1 MDLVKRVK
9 ELEGRLI
16 EVVSASAVRFKELEE
31 ALSHAN
37 GKLNS
42 IQDACERK
50 LDEWKENED
59 ANGKLNSILLQS
71 QVEFAEQISNL
82 IGEEE

>member
-16 EVVSASAVRFKELEE
+16 EVVSASAVRFKEFKELEE
-31 ALSHAN
+31 ALSC
-37 GKLNS
+37 KLNS